1 MTKSGSLSQTKL
13 KRLFLVDG
21 MSHIFRAFYAIRH
34 LSNSQGKPTNAIYG
48 FASMIRKLIRQHQ
61 PDYLA
66 IVLDTDKPTF
76 RHEVF
81 QAYKANRTKMPD
93 DLASQL
99 PSIREFCQAMKIP
112 IFQMAR
118 FEADDIIGTLAL
130 RATRNNLETVIVSND
145 KDMFQLVD
153 SKVQVLHQ
161 AKK

>member
-1 MTKSGSLSQTKL
+1 MSL
-13 KRLFLVDG
+13 
-21 MSHIFRAFYAIRH
+21 IFRAFYAIRH

-118 FEADDIIGTLAL
+118 FEADDIIGT
-130 RATRNNLETVIVSND
+130 
-145 KDMFQLVD
+145 
-153 SKVQVLHQ
+153 
-161 AKK
+161 